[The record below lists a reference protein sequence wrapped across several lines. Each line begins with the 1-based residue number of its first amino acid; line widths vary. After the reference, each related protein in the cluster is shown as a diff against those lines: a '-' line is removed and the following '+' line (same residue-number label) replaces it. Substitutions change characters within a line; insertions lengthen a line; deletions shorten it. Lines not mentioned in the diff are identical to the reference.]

1 MALSVPN
8 SHCFYSFCVLM
19 NSFFELRMIR
29 VDKGVAAV
37 AAMEKTVEESDA
49 KVTLCSEEASTRETS
64 DW

>member
-1 MALSVPN
+1 
-8 SHCFYSFCVLM
+8 M